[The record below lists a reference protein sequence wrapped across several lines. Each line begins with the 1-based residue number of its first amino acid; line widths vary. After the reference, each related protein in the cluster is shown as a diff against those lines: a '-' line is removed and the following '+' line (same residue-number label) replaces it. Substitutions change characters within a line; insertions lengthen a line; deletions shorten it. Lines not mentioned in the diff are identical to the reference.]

1 MAFLIRKA
9 HHFVLDRRT
18 IARSYT
24 LNLAAVQRRTAQIC
38 ADDFM
43 CFRGRVGQITH
54 RAIVRRV
61 VGLERKRDDLILTG
75 LLRQSGIIN

>member
-1 MAFLIRKA
+1 MARLIRKA

-18 IARSYT
+18 IAWSHA

-54 RAIVRRV
+54 RAVIRRV

-75 LLRQSGIIN
+75 LLCQIGIID